1 MGSKSWLSVGSVV
14 VAVVLFF
21 AVNIFSENELTQ
33 WRFDLTQNHLYTLT
47 QGTRNILT
55 GLKEPITLKF
65 FLSREVATNVPAVA
79 SYSRRVE
86 DLLREYQRRARGKI
100 NLEIIDPEPFSVQE
114 DQAEKYGL
122 HAVSVNGNGDSL
134 YFGLVGTNSV
144 DDQQVISFFSPSRQK
159 QLEYD
164 VTRLIYQLS
173 QTKTPVVGLISSV
186 PLKMPPSVNPAQ
198 SRSWLIVDQMEKLFT
213 VENIKT
219 NSGAIPK
226 DVDVLMIVHPGQLGD
241 KMLYA
246 IDQFVLSGGHALVFV
261 DPYMEADARGEAMA
275 RGGSGMEPLFKKWGF
290 QLVHG
295 KIAADMSF
303 AERVRYTHAGRQVI
317 GAFPV
322 WLNIRPSY
330 FDSGDVVTANLGNI
344 VLATPGVLEKLK
356 DAKTTFTPLI
366 HTTNQAAMLNTSLIE
381 GAESPDS
388 IIQAYKP
395 GSKTL
400 TLAAR
405 VSGPAQT
412 AFPDGPPESKKD
424 KGASG
429 NGDQSRSEEQ
439 GAGQG
444 GGSDQEAQS
453 STASKQVKSSKNI
466 NVIVVAD
473 ADMLHE
479 QFWARRQN
487 LFGNQIIV
495 PSAANADFVINALE
509 NLTGSNDLISVR
521 SRGEFTRPF
530 TRIDRIREQAEL
542 KYRQKEQELKNEL
555 DKTQKSLMALEQG
568 KRNQRNRLMLSE
580 AQQKEIEKFR
590 DEKVRIRKELRQ
602 VQHQLRKDIDA
613 LEAWLKFI
621 NIGLLPLLIIVG
633 ATLVSIQRARRRRR

>member
-1 MGSKSWLSVGSVV
+1 
-14 VAVVLFF
+14 
-21 AVNIFSENELTQ
+21 
-33 WRFDLTQNHLYTLT
+33 
-47 QGTRNILT
+47 
-55 GLKEPITLKF
+55 
-65 FLSREVATNVPAVA
+65 
-79 SYSRRVE
+79 VE
-86 DLLREYQRRARGKI
+86 DLLREYQRKAGGKI
-100 NLEIIDPEPFSVQE
+100 HLEIIDPEPFSVQE

-122 HAVSVNGNGDSL
+122 HAVSANDNGDSL

-144 DDQQVISFFSPSRQK
+144 DDQEVISFFSPSRQK

-186 PLKMPPSVNPAQ
+186 PLKLPPSMNPGQ
-198 SRSWLIVDQMEKLFT
+198 PKSWLIIDQIEKLFT
-213 VENIKT
+213 VENIKADK
-219 NSGAIPK
+219 GAIPK
-226 DVDVLMIVHPGQLGD
+226 DVGVLMIVHPGNLND

-246 IDQFVLSGGHALVFV
+246 IDQFVLAGGHALIFE
-261 DPYMEADARGEAMA
+261 DPYMEAEPRSEGM
-275 RGGSGMEPLFKKWGF
+275 GQSGSGLERLFKQWGIR
-290 QLVHG
+290 LVDG
-295 KIAADMSF
+295 KIAADMSL

-322 WLNIRPSY
+322 WLNVQPSD
-330 FDSGDVVTANLGNI
+330 FDGDDVVTANLSNI
-344 VLATPGVLEKLK
+344 VMATPGVLEQLE

-366 HTTNQAAMLNTSLIE
+366 HTTNQATMLNTSLIE

-405 VSGPAQT
+405 VSGPAKT
-412 AFPDGPPESKKD
+412 AFPDGAPTSD
-424 KGASG
+424 KGRSG
-429 NGDQSRSEEQ
+429 SDGGDQNSDQNSSSQ
-439 GAGQG
+439 GAG
-444 GGSDQEAQS
+444 SDEPS
-453 STASKQVKSSKNI
+453 SNQVKSSRNI

-495 PSAANADFVINALE
+495 PSASNADFVINALE

-521 SRGEFTRPF
+521 SRGKFTRPF
-530 TRIDRIREQAEL
+530 TKINRIRERAEL
-542 KYRQKEQELKNEL
+542 KYRQKEQELQDQLE
-555 DKTQKSLMALEQG
+555 KTQKSLLALEQG
-568 KRNQRNRLMLSE
+568 KRNQRNRLMLSQ
-580 AQQKEIEKFR
+580 AQQKEIAKFR
-590 DEKVRIRKELRQ
+590 DEKVRIREELRQ
-602 VQHQLRKDIDA
+602 VQHQLRKDIDV

-633 ATLVSIQRARRRRR
+633 AALVSIQGARRRRR